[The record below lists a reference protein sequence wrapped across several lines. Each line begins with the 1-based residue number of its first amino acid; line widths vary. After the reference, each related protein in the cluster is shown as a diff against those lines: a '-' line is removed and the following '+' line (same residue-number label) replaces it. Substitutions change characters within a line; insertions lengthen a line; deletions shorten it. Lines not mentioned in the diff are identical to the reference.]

1 MDIRGEL
8 RYRSLYWYNDGLKK
22 AKIRDLTGALAS
34 LKKSIRFDKYNKDAR
49 NLLGLVYYG
58 RGEVPRAMAVWIVSE
73 RLNPRENV
81 ATEYL
86 KSCRESKKLAGYC
99 GSSCQEVQPVF
110 TVLQARGRG
119 SRHYSVKEDRVRTA
133 GFPAGIPAFSP
144 FVSAYFTVRKKLG
157 RC

>member
-58 RGEVPRAMAVWIVSE
+58 RGEVPRAMAVDRQRAIKSQGECSDGVFKIVQ
-73 RLNPRENV
+73 R
-81 ATEYL
+81 
-86 KSCRESKKLAGYC
+86 
-99 GSSCQEVQPVF
+99 
-110 TVLQARGRG
+110 
-119 SRHYSVKEDRVRTA
+119 
-133 GFPAGIPAFSP
+133 I
-144 FVSAYFTVRKKLG
+144 
-157 RC
+157 

>member
-86 KSCRESKKLAGYC
+86 KSCRESKNWLDTVDQAAKKYNQCLQYCRQGGEDLAIIQIGRASC
-99 GSSCQEVQPVF
+99 GE
-110 TVLQARGRG
+110 RG
-119 SRHYSVKEDRVRTA
+119 
-133 GFPAGIPAFSP
+133 
-144 FVSAYFTVRKKLG
+144 
-157 RC
+157 

>member
-86 KSCRESKKLAGYC
+86 KSCRESKNWLD
-99 GSSCQEVQPVF
+99 
-110 TVLQARGRG
+110 TVEIGRA
-119 SRHYSVKEDRVRTA
+119 HV
-133 GFPAGIPAFSP
+133 
-144 FVSAYFTVRKKLG
+144 
-157 RC
+157 